1 MCLTT
6 EGSLYKIVLVPSTLS
21 EEESDSEEKKR
32 NETPKPPEDSKPSFK
47 EEKNNSSSEPNFNL
61 SLLEKKLAEIDEKL
75 SKMTKITELENRLN
89 KTEAILN
96 QIKANQETF
105 NQTLITKHDE
115 ITQKITSLDDGRIN
129 GIKDSVIELSKKGED
144 NYSTLTGV
152 LKDLKEQLLDIQNT
166 TLKQSKAI
174 SEHHSNNN
182 YVSNNNI
189 MSEPII
195 EPQYIFD
202 IGNKTIQTTISGLSQ
217 VPLMIVYNGNVA
229 LPKNFYIANAN
240 PNLPITFDPLI
251 INNDEWMPPKTQTI
265 IVPFK
270 VIGQV
275 SSSVIQIQIS
285 FMTPNCSPV
294 QMIPIN
300 ISIISDMI
308 PPSTSNQQQQPVN
321 TKKMYT
327 NVPQTNGYIVPNQ
340 PSQVPQSSL
349 APQEPIQPS
358 QPVPADVPYEPSEEE
373 MNNKINE
380 LDRQFNVNSIFADN
394 DIRDAIIKAKGDINK
409 AQEILFD

>member
-1 MCLTT
+1 M
-6 EGSLYKIVLVPSTLS
+6 
-21 EEESDSEEKKR
+21 
-32 NETPKPPEDSKPSFK
+32 
-47 EEKNNSSSEPNFNL
+47 
-61 SLLEKKLAEIDEKL
+61 
-75 SKMTKITELENRLN
+75 
-89 KTEAILN
+89 
-96 QIKANQETF
+96 
-105 NQTLITKHDE
+105 
-115 ITQKITSLDDGRIN
+115 
-129 GIKDSVIELSKKGED
+129 
-144 NYSTLTGV
+144 
-152 LKDLKEQLLDIQNT
+152 
-166 TLKQSKAI
+166 KQSKAI

-182 YVSNNNI
+182 SVLNNNI
-189 MSEPII
+189 MSESII

-217 VPLMIVYNGNVA
+217 VSLMIVYNGNVV
-229 LPKNFYIANAN
+229 LPKGFHIANSN

-285 FMTPNCSPV
+285 FMTPNGSPL

-300 ISIISDMI
+300 ISIIPDRI
-308 PPSTSNQQQQPVN
+308 PPSISSISNQQQQPVN

-340 PSQVPQSSL
+340 PSQVPQSNSFIVPNQPSQVPQSNSFTVPNQPSQVPQSSL

-358 QPVPADVPYEPSEEE
+358 QPVAADVPYEPSEKE
-373 MNNKINE
+373 MNNTINE
-380 LDRQFNVNSIFADN
+380 LDRQFKVNSLFEYD
-394 DIRDAIIKAKGDINK
+394 DIKDAILKAKGDINK
-409 AQEILFD
+409 AKEILFD

>member
-1 MCLTT
+1 M
-6 EGSLYKIVLVPSTLS
+6 
-21 EEESDSEEKKR
+21 
-32 NETPKPPEDSKPSFK
+32 
-47 EEKNNSSSEPNFNL
+47 
-61 SLLEKKLAEIDEKL
+61 
-75 SKMTKITELENRLN
+75 
-89 KTEAILN
+89 
-96 QIKANQETF
+96 
-105 NQTLITKHDE
+105 
-115 ITQKITSLDDGRIN
+115 
-129 GIKDSVIELSKKGED
+129 
-144 NYSTLTGV
+144 
-152 LKDLKEQLLDIQNT
+152 
-166 TLKQSKAI
+166 KQSKAI

-217 VPLMIVYNGNVA
+217 VRLMIVYNGNVA

-285 FMTPNCSPV
+285 FMTPNGSPL

-300 ISIISDMI
+300 ISIIPDRI
-308 PPSTSNQQQQPVN
+308 LPSISSNSNQQQQPVN

-327 NVPQTNGYIVPNQ
+327 NVPQTNGYIVPNQPSQVPQSNSFIVPNQ

-380 LDRQFNVNSIFADN
+380 LDRQFKVNSLFEYD
-394 DIRDAIIKAKGDINK
+394 DIKDAILKAKGDINK
-409 AQEILFD
+409 AKEILFD

>member
-1 MCLTT
+1 M
-6 EGSLYKIVLVPSTLS
+6 Y
-21 EEESDSEEKKR
+21 
-32 NETPKPPEDSKPSFK
+32 
-47 EEKNNSSSEPNFNL
+47 
-61 SLLEKKLAEIDEKL
+61 
-75 SKMTKITELENRLN
+75 
-89 KTEAILN
+89 
-96 QIKANQETF
+96 Q
-105 NQTLITKHDE
+105 
-115 ITQKITSLDDGRIN
+115 
-129 GIKDSVIELSKKGED
+129 
-144 NYSTLTGV
+144 
-152 LKDLKEQLLDIQNT
+152 
-166 TLKQSKAI
+166 KQSKEI

-182 YVSNNNI
+182 SVFYNNI
-189 MSEPII
+189 MSGSII
-195 EPQYIFD
+195 DPQYIFD

-217 VPLMIVYNGNVA
+217 VRLMIVYNGNVA

-270 VIGQV
+270 KVIGQV
-275 SSSVIQIQIS
+275 SPSVIQIQIS
-285 FMTPNCSPV
+285 FMTPNGSPL

-300 ISIISDMI
+300 ISIIPVRI
-308 PPSTSNQQQQPVN
+308 LPSISSISNQQQQPVN
-321 TKKMYT
+321 TNKMYN
-327 NVPQTNGYIVPNQ
+327 NVLQSNSFTVPNQ

-358 QPVPADVPYEPSEEE
+358 QPVADVPYEPSEEE